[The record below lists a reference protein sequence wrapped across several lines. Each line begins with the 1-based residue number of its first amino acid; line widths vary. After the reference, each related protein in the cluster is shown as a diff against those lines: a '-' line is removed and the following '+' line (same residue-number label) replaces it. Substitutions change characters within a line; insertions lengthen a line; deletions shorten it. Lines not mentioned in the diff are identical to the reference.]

1 MRETY
6 GIDFDEIEDGY
17 IGINEARDLT
27 VFSGP
32 LIYNDLRAFKKNKPN
47 LMPWYLHYGI
57 PFLPAKYVWMKMI
70 KPGWLTV
77 SEYSK
82 ALNVTHGCVCQYLRK
97 NPNRYTVQDLSD
109 TPTGTARKRLIYAP
123 EFETV
128 EAKLKKLEDIDTFKS
143 SVVLNIQD
151 YIPFRYLL
159 NNPKEYPDITC
170 TPTLLYTRLLSVS
183 EDEKTKVVRV
193 RNYPLIHKSLIE
205 DKTSILYMSTTLSK
219 RHKYHSGV
227 TLADIAKK
235 FGVSREATRQWAL
248 KGYLEQVPSPYQRQK
263 LYKDIDEPP
272 YITRDA
278 RVNKLLSEG
287 YIMPT
292 TFLKKYNVRKHYL
305 DYYIAKGLVETIP
318 ITKKRILIKDPGE
331 LPNIAP
337 EDFIPVS
344 ELAKNLNVTM
354 NTIYCAVREGRLEST
369 NNENHPGILLVK
381 NVDKIPPNQRKKTKW
396 LSKNKAISYTLPTN
410 QP

>member
-27 VFSGP
+27 VFSGSF
-32 LIYNDLRAFKKNKPN
+32 IYNDLRAFKKNKPN

-82 ALNVTHGCVCQYLRK
+82 ALGVTPSCVCQHLRR
-97 NPNRYTVQDLSD
+97 NPERYTIQDLSD

-128 EAKLKKLEDIDTFKS
+128 EAKCKKLEDIDTFKS

-151 YIPFRYLL
+151 YIPFKYLA
-159 NNPKEYPDITC
+159 NNPKEYPDVC
-170 TPTLLYTRLLSVS
+170 TMTLLYTRILSVS
-183 EDEKTKVVRV
+183 EEEKAKVVRV

-205 DKTSILYMSTTLSK
+205 DKTSILYMPVTLSK
-219 RHKYHSGV
+219 RHKHQMGV

-235 FGVSREATRQWAL
+235 FGVSREATRQWAI

-263 LYKDIDEPP
+263 LYKDLDEPP
-272 YITRDA
+272 YVTRDA

-292 TFLKKYNVRKHYL
+292 TFLKKYNVRKQYL
-305 DYYIAKGLVETIP
+305 DYYIAKGLVETIA
-318 ITKKRILIKDPGE
+318 ITKKRFLVKDPGE
-331 LPNIAP
+331 VPNIVP
-337 EDFIPVS
+337 EGFIPVS
-344 ELAKNLNVTM
+344 ELAKNLNV
-354 NTIYCAVREGRLEST
+354 NIDKIYRAVREGRLEST
-369 NNENHPGILLVK
+369 NNEDHPGILLVK
-381 NVDKIPPNQRKKTKW
+381 NVDKIPSNPRKKTK
-396 LSKNKAISYTLPTN
+396 
-410 QP
+410 